1 MKYIEYGTQQP
12 NTIIL
17 LHGGGLSWWNYRDAA
32 QLLSGRFHVVLPV
45 LDGHADSDAP
55 FTSIEDNAA
64 GIIAHIDR
72 HFGGQVMAICG
83 LSLGGQI
90 ATEILTQRPH
100 ICRFALL
107 ESTLV
112 KPMKLTHALIRPSFE
127 MSYGL
132 IKQKWFAK
140 LQAAYL
146 GIPQS
151 LFDDYYRD
159 TRKITK
165 EDMIAFLQSN
175 SAYSLKPA
183 LQNTQA
189 KVHIVFGSRE
199 QSSIRTSGKLLNR
212 MIPDSTLDILP
223 GYRHGELSLN
233 HPEQYAQ
240 LLDTLISD
248 SSKNPE
254 KNLCANPQTQYCQA
268 LP

>member
-1 MKYIEYGTQQP
+1 MRYVEYGNQNPETV
-12 NTIIL
+12 IL

-32 QLLSGRFHVVLPV
+32 HLLSDSLHVVLPI
-45 LDGHADSDAP
+45 LDGHTDSDAP

-64 GIIAHIDR
+64 RIIAHIDEQC
-72 HFGGQVMAICG
+72 GGKVLAVGG

-90 ATEILTQRPH
+90 AVEILTQRPD

-112 KPMKLTHALIRPSFE
+112 KPSKLTHALIKPTFG

-146 GIPQS
+146 GIPQK
-151 LFDDYYRD
+151 LFDDYYQD
-159 TRKITK
+159 TCKISK
-165 EDMIAFLQSN
+165 EDMIAFLESN
-175 SAYSLKPA
+175 SAYSIKPA
-183 LQNTQA
+183 LRDTQT
-189 KVHIVFGSRE
+189 KVHIVFGSKE

-212 MIPDSTLDILP
+212 MIPDSTLEVFP
-223 GYRHGELSLN
+223 GYHHGDLSLN

-240 LLDTLISD
+240 RLLKLIG
-248 SSKNPE
+248 
-254 KNLCANPQTQYCQA
+254 
-268 LP
+268 